1 MKKSRLILFVCFFI
15 FMIMLF
21 AWFALQQIK
30 NVSLTNIKNSLQ
42 TVVQTTHEGLQL
54 WIHHRQDD
62 LLSITHDSQI
72 IALST
77 ALVNEYNQ
85 NPQSLIQSKT
95 LQHLRKIIV
104 TKMRIHRDLGF
115 FIIAPDKINIAAV
128 NDKDI
133 NNENRIFAM
142 RPEYTRRILAG
153 ETLFIPPVL
162 FEKSNSYLCEKN
174 SMCNH
179 SIFIATPL
187 FDQQRNFLAIL
198 ALQIDPSLGFTRV
211 TQLGRIG
218 ATGETYA
225 FDKEGLLITN
235 SRFDEQLKEIGL
247 ISPHEQSML
256 SVRITDPGVNLLK
269 HQNVLINNRQLPL
282 TEMAKSA
289 IAGQSGYNIEGY
301 RDYRGVLVFGAWL
314 WDKALDIGIA
324 TEIDVEEALTPYY
337 KTRTLIILV
346 VFIIAFLA
354 FAGIYMWLLLDKK
367 AKHSL
372 EQVLK
377 ELEDKVDERTQ
388 ELQALSYQDG
398 LTGVANRRMFDQC
411 IDKEWR
417 RGQRTHQP
425 LALLMIDID
434 SFKAYNDSYGHQQG
448 DSCLKNV
455 ATILASEAKRA
466 TDLLARYGGE
476 EFALLLPDTSLEQA
490 IMIAEQ
496 CREKVQDTQI
506 LHQYSDVEGVH
517 VATVSIG
524 VSVIIPSLGL
534 SSNMLVEAAD
544 KCLYIAKRNGR
555 NRVEPNE

>member
-1 MKKSRLILFVCFFI
+1 MKKSRLILFACFFVFI
-15 FMIMLF
+15 IMSL
-21 AWFALQQIK
+21 AWLALQQIK
-30 NVSLTNIKNSLQ
+30 HVSLTNIKNSLQ

-54 WIHHRQDD
+54 WINHRQDD
-62 LLSITHDSQI
+62 LLAISHDSQI

-85 NPQSLIQSKT
+85 SPQSLTQSKN
-95 LQHLRKIIV
+95 LQQLRKLIV

-115 FIIAPDKINIAAV
+115 FIITPDKINIAAV
-128 NDKDI
+128 NDSDI

-142 RPEYTRRILAG
+142 RPEYTRRILTG

-162 FEKSNSYLCEKN
+162 FVESNPYLYEKN
-174 SMCNH
+174 SMRNH

-187 FDQQRNFLAIL
+187 FDQQRNLLAIL
-198 ALQIDPSLGFTRV
+198 ALQIDPRLGFTRV

-269 HQNVLINNRQLPL
+269 HQNVLTNNRQLPL

-289 IAGQSGYNIEGY
+289 IAGHSGYNIEGY

-314 WDKALDIGIA
+314 WDKELDIGIA

-354 FAGIYMWLLLDKK
+354 FAGIYMWLLLDRK
-367 AKHSL
+367 AKYSL

-377 ELEDKVDERTQ
+377 EL
-388 ELQALSYQDG
+388 
-398 LTGVANRRMFDQC
+398 
-411 IDKEWR
+411 
-417 RGQRTHQP
+417 
-425 LALLMIDID
+425 
-434 SFKAYNDSYGHQQG
+434 
-448 DSCLKNV
+448 
-455 ATILASEAKRA
+455 
-466 TDLLARYGGE
+466 
-476 EFALLLPDTSLEQA
+476 
-490 IMIAEQ
+490 
-496 CREKVQDTQI
+496 
-506 LHQYSDVEGVH
+506 
-517 VATVSIG
+517 
-524 VSVIIPSLGL
+524 
-534 SSNMLVEAAD
+534 
-544 KCLYIAKRNGR
+544 
-555 NRVEPNE
+555 